1 MDKLFVIKI
10 LVVEDNTIWQ
20 SIIEMVLSSYPQFK
34 IIGLADSVENALEFI
49 DSNKPDIIISDF
61 LLAQDTVLSSTETI
75 FHKFPTL
82 FISSQDN
89 EDCFNLAMSCSD
101 SIFLVKPFH
110 SFSFLS
116 SVFYLAKHCNSL
128 VDDSKSLSFRGLKS
142 GRAKIKFS
150 DIVRVEVEGN
160 YSICFSSD
168 GKKYARKASL
178 NAILNSL
185 DERFLR
191 ISKSTI
197 VNIGFITKVDHVDN
211 IVYINFEAYQVGRSY
226 VKKLRSIYNGD

>member
-128 VDDSKSLSFRGLKS
+128 V
-142 GRAKIKFS
+142 
-150 DIVRVEVEGN
+150 GN

>member
-1 MDKLFVIKI
+1 
-10 LVVEDNTIWQ
+10 
-20 SIIEMVLSSYPQFK
+20 
-34 IIGLADSVENALEFI
+34 VENALEFI

-116 SVFYLAKHCNSL
+116 SVFNLAKHCNHL
-128 VDDSKSLSFRGLKS
+128 VEDSKFLSFRGLKS
-142 GRAKIKFS
+142 GRVKIKFS
-150 DIVRVEVEGN
+150 DIVKVEVEGN
-160 YSICFSSD
+160 YSICFSFD
-168 GKKYARKASL
+168 GKKHARKISL
-178 NAILNSL
+178 NTIINSL
-185 DERFLR
+185 DERFFR

-197 VNIGFITKVDHVDN
+197 VNSSYITKVDYLER
-211 IVYINFEAYQVGRSY
+211 IVYINFEAYHVGRAY
-226 VKKLRSIYNGD
+226 IKKLWSLYNGE